1 MGRMRGF
8 FGASGR
14 QAPAAFTLTHPLS
27 EVLTESFLDTPSD
40 AAAGTQTVALGV
52 ADEVTTAL
60 PMTALSNA
68 IPAVIYDGAF
78 DFLKHTG
85 GPAGATDGTTGTF
98 VWAGTFNS
106 DGSAM
111 TLIDIPGTVPVK
123 LERQPDNRIDFVVGT
138 AGAVCSNS
146 TAAIAS
152 SLGFLIVLA
161 SFSGTTSHLYVIH
174 SAGTITGV
182 NTAGTSASVDLT
194 ADWFLGAAG
203 GASSFLDA
211 DISMWWADD
220 SFIDFSVSNNREEFW
235 DTTNGLLRDPGS
247 DGSNPSGT
255 QPLVCHVE
263 YAASHL
269 DNRGSGGIADTG
281 SFGDDAT
288 SPGAFAD
295 DYNPS
300 TPASIAF
307 TSGTYGSGSVGQTS
321 YTFNN
326 VDIGTAN
333 ADRVVAFGLCA
344 EGGGPVASVEID
356 STPMYLAGQAFGGN
370 GLYTLIA
377 WLPKAMGT
385 TATVVVTL
393 TSATGNSCGI
403 IPHIVT
409 TKTPIPSDIA
419 SDPDSGTT
427 QNLVGTLTV
436 PADGVALLFSAVHI
450 PNHTCTWTEATETQN
465 TSQDFRHSRSTATI
479 TAASE
484 IAPSIQATWTGGGGV
499 LVGVAWGP

>member
-1 MGRMRGF
+1 MGRMRRF

-14 QAPAAFTLTHPLS
+14 QAPAAFSLTHPLS
-27 EVLTESFLDTPSD
+27 EVLTESFLETSSD
-40 AAAGTQTVALGV
+40 AVAGSQTVALGV
-52 ADEVTTAL
+52 ANEVTTAL

-98 VWAGTFNS
+98 AWAGTFNS

-123 LERQPDNRIDFVVGT
+123 LERQPDNTIDFVVGT

-146 TAAIAS
+146 TAAVAS

-194 ADWFLGAAG
+194 ADWFLGADG

-211 DISMWWADD
+211 DVSMWWADD

-263 YAASHL
+263 YAANHL
-269 DNRGSGGIADTG
+269 ANRGTGGDADTG
-281 SFGDDAT
+281 SLTEDGT
-288 SPGAFAD
+288 SPGAYAAD
-295 DYNPS
+295 YSPS
-300 TPASIAF
+300 APASIAF
-307 TSGTYGSGSVGQTS
+307 TSGTYGSGSVNQIS
-321 YTFNN
+321 YTFNS
-326 VDIGTAN
+326 VDIGAEN
-333 ADRVVAFGLCA
+333 DDRVVAIGVCA
-344 EGGGPVASVEID
+344 EGGGAIVSVTMD
-356 STPMYLAGQAFGGN
+356 TVSMNLSGQASGN
-370 GLYTLIA
+370 GIQTLIA
-377 WLPKAMGT
+377 WLPKMTGT
-385 TATVVVTL
+385 TATIVVTL
-393 TSATGNSCGI
+393 TTATGNSCGI
-403 IPHIVT
+403 IPHIVI
-409 TKTPIPSDIA
+409 TKTPTPTDIGN
-419 SDPDSGTT
+419 DPDSGTT
-427 QNLVGTLTV
+427 HDLAGTFTV
-436 PADGVALLFSAVHI
+436 PANGVALLFSAVHI
-450 PNHTCTWTEATETQN
+450 PSHTCTWTGATETQDI
-465 TSQDFRHSRSTATI
+465 SQDFRHCRSTATI
-479 TAASE
+479 TTATETS
-484 IAPSIQATWTGGGGV
+484 PSIQAAWTGGGGA
-499 LVGVAWGP
+499 LVGVAWRS